1 MKTHWK
7 KLQNPDYFG
16 AWALDGKD
24 LDVTIEKVV
33 LEQVTGT
40 DGKKE
45 ELPVA
50 YLKGLKPL
58 ILNTTNSKMIARVTG
73 SSYIE
78 DWAGKQ
84 ITLYSAKVKAFG
96 DTVDAVRVRSTA
108 PKPAS
113 KPKLKQGDATWKK
126 IVQAIKDGKGTI
138 DQACQKYDITDDQ
151 VKALQ
156 SEVG

>member
-16 AWALDGKD
+16 AWSLDGKD

-58 ILNTTNSKMIARVTG
+58 ILNTTNSKMIAKVTG

-78 DWAGKQ
+78 DWSGKRV
-84 ITLYSAKVKAFG
+84 TLYSTKVKAFG

-108 PKPAS
+108 PKAAAIDYD
-113 KPKLKQGDATWKK
+113 KIIDAIRGGKATIEQAVDKYPDIDVERIKK
-126 IVQAIKDGKGTI
+126 A
-138 DQACQKYDITDDQ
+138 
-151 VKALQ
+151 VK
-156 SEVG
+156 